1 MNLRMGGK
9 RIHVAKTRVLTVL
22 SLDDRFNS
30 HMHMHTSAPFVEVLD
45 II

>member
-1 MNLRMGGK
+1 MNLRMGARK
-9 RIHVAKTRVLTVL
+9 FMKLKTRVLTML

-30 HMHMHTSAPFVEVLD
+30 HVSAPFVEVLD